1 MPKTIDAAISRI
13 EEAYRAE
20 AVEVASRG
28 RALEFLQAIYQNEGV
43 PLGVR
48 LRAAI
53 EALPFETP
61 KLSATAI
68 IPGEGDFT
76 KRLEQ
81 AIARSRLKLIEHIP
95 EATPNVDHPP
105 APAVPDRRF
114 RRT

>member
-1 MPKTIDAAISRI
+1 MLDTVVAELDQI
-13 EEAYRAE
+13 EEAQERAE
-20 AVEVASRG
+20 RITPRP

-43 PLGVR
+43 PLSIR
-48 LRAAI
+48 MRAAI